1 MLVKLEDVCEF
12 ITDGT
17 HQTPVYCNNGGFI
30 FLSSKDV
37 TKQKIDWDNAKR
49 IPDDLHKQLS
59 TRLRPRKN
67 DILLAKNGTTG
78 VAAIVD
84 RDEIFD
90 VYVSLAVLRPL
101 ATIFPK
107 YLLYAV
113 NSPYAKHQFNAGL
126 KGIGVPNLHLSII
139 RQTQIKIHN
148 FEAQHRIVAI
158 LDQVNDLI
166 SLRNQQL
173 EQLDLLIKSRFSE
186 IFKLKNYPL
195 KTLKEC
201 SVFIDYRGH
210 TPVVS
215 DTGTIRMINAKS
227 VGKGFF
233 KYIDEYVS
241 EETYN
246 SWMHRGFGEPGDV
259 LIVTE
264 GHTFGNVCRIPKD
277 LTKFALGQ
285 RVITIRGINNLIN
298 NVYLSSYM
306 QLDEFFQKINKYKTG
321 GTAQGIRSKD
331 LITIT
336 IPIPPLALQNQFAAF
351 VEEVEKEKAT
361 VKQSL
366 EWLNTLKAS
375 LMQDYFG

>member
-1 MLVKLEDVCEF
+1 MLVKLEDVCVKDSSNIAQKDIENLEGDYP
-12 ITDGT
+12 IYGAS
-17 HQTPVYCNNGGFI
+17 GFI
-30 FLSSKDV
+30 KNINTYKQEKDY
-37 TKQKIDWDNAKR
+37 I
-49 IPDDLHKQLS
+49 
-59 TRLRPRKN
+59 
-67 DILLAKNGTTG
+67 
-78 VAAIVD
+78 AIVKD
-84 RDEIFD
+84 GAGVGRAMLLPAKSSVIGTLQYILPKDNIVPTFLF
-90 VYVSLAVLRPL
+90 YAISSLNLNKYANG
-101 ATIFPK
+101 ATIPHIYFK
-107 YLLYAV
+107 DYKNEY
-113 NSPYAKHQFNAGL
+113 FNL
-126 KGIGVPNLHLSII
+126 PS
-139 RQTQIKIHN
+139 
-148 FEAQHRIVAI
+148 FEEQHRIVAI

-366 EWLNTLKAS
+366 EQLDILKKK
-375 LMQDYFG
+375 LMQEYFG